1 MAAAAAAPAPH
12 STSETRLLTCQGSPG
27 RWHQSRQ
34 LCSPCDP
41 GALRACARMRVRG
54 VSLCVCVCVRAR
66 AFVCIAV
73 WMVGAGAL
81 CACKRTPLGRQGKMH
96 ADVTVWLRIRHPT
109 PHNLKPSVL
118 EDSLRLGQP
127 MESSH
132 TWSNIGSSPQVG
144 GLSSAPP
151 LNHTFAR
158 NYGRE
163 HNRTCACTHERLLCT

>member
-1 MAAAAAAPAPH
+1 VAAAAPAPH

-54 VSLCVCVCVRAR
+54 VSLCVCVCVCARAR
-66 AFVCIAV
+66 
-73 WMVGAGAL
+73 L
-81 CACKRTPLGRQGKMH
+81 CALRCGWWVLAPCVHVRGLRSVGRERCS

-118 EDSLRLGQP
+118 EDSLRPGQP

-132 TWSNIGSSPQVG
+132 TGSNIGSAPQVG

-158 NYGRE
+158 DYGCE